1 MIPKEKIF
9 MNYQQVKSKLIVYEE
24 LMRFNMVGGLLL
36 LWPQMWALWLAS
48 NGSPDP
54 ALVAIFAIG
63 AILMHSAGCIAND
76 YADRGFDIHVERTK
90 SRPLAAGTVS
100 RAEAFALMALSCL
113 VCFLLVLPR
122 LTPLFMAFTALAL
135 VVAFSYPFAKRFFP
149 LPQAWLGLAF
159 GLGIPMAWVAQTG
172 HTSPDTW
179 MLVIANIFWV
189 LAYDT
194 EYAMVDRADDLK
206 IGICTSAITFGRYD
220 VLAIMCSYGLSFTLI
235 AWVGL
240 NAGLGMVFLASL
252 LVAFLFAGY
261 HYTLIRNRENRGC
274 MKAFSQNNWVGMTI
288 FAGIALDYLLR

>member
-1 MIPKEKIF
+1 
-9 MNYQQVKSKLIVYEE
+9 MNRQQLKGRLSVYVE

-36 LWPQMWALWLAS
+36 LWPQMWALWLAAK
-48 NGSPDP
+48 GSPDP
-54 ALVAIFAIG
+54 AWVVIFAIG
-63 AILMHSAGCIAND
+63 AMLMHSAGCIAND
-76 YADRGFDIHVERTK
+76 YADRGFDIHVTRTK
-90 SRPLAAGTVS
+90 SRPLAKGTVS
-100 RAEAFALMALSCL
+100 ALEAFILLGLSCL

-122 LTPLFMAFTALAL
+122 LTPLFMAYTALAL

-172 HTSPDTW
+172 QTSLDTW
-179 MLVIANIFWV
+179 ILVIANIFWV

-206 IGICTSAITFGRYD
+206 IGICTSAITFGNKD
-220 VLAIMCSYGLSFTLI
+220 VLAIMCSYVIAFTLI

-240 NAGLGMVFLASL
+240 NGGLEKIFLASL
-252 LVAFLFAGY
+252 LIAFIFAGY
-261 HYTLIRNRENRGC
+261 HYTLIRNRENEGC

-288 FAGIALDYLLR
+288 FAGIALDYLF